1 MAGHCADC
9 GGRSTAVMD
18 RVIAAQPARRRAL
31 RTLIA
36 IAALPPWLAACGTRQ
51 AAVKPGYYRV
61 RRGDTLMQI
70 SRQTGHSVEALRRW
84 NRLSNANHIRVGQ
97 VLRVVPPTGVAAA
110 PARSATARPTPA
122 QTALPRQTPAPTKP
136 APTTPMRITLM
147 RPAQGRMVQTY
158 NGSSSRGITIANVAG
173 TPVVAAAA
181 GTVMYANDGL
191 RAYGNLI
198 IIQHDANYLTIYAH
212 NRKLLVK
219 EGQKVAQGQRIAEMG
234 ATGSHQVALYFELR
248 HNGQAVDPSGA
259 FK

>member
-1 MAGHCADC
+1 
-9 GGRSTAVMD
+9 
-18 RVIAAQPARRRAL
+18 
-31 RTLIA
+31 
-36 IAALPPWLAACGTRQ
+36 
-51 AAVKPGYYRV
+51 
-61 RRGDTLMQI
+61 
-70 SRQTGHSVEALRRW
+70 
-84 NRLSNANHIRVGQ
+84 
-97 VLRVVPPTGVAAA
+97 
-110 PARSATARPTPA
+110 
-122 QTALPRQTPAPTKP
+122 
-136 APTTPMRITLM
+136 
-147 RPAQGRMVQTY
+147 MVQTY